1 MKSNDIKNYDE
12 EIDLK
17 ELSIVLW
24 SSRIFI
30 ITTTILF
37 ILSSVI
43 YSLSLPNIYK
53 SNAILIPVNQQN
65 TISSGLGSL
74 SSIAN
79 ISGIN
84 IASGASNDAQEAI
97 ERIKSY
103 DFFSMYFIPNVS
115 YENIVATKKWDSVS
129 NIIIYDDNLFD
140 TNTNKW
146 TDSRKPSLQEAYEEY
161 KDKVFISKDNL
172 TQFITISVNHH
183 SPSIAKR
190 WLDIII
196 FNINESMREKDQKE
210 AQNAVTY
217 LKNSYA
223 STEIQSIKEVISNLL
238 ENQIQV
244 LMLAASK
251 KAYVL
256 EILESPII
264 PEKKSEPS
272 RSLICIIG
280 AILGV
285 FLSSSIVLVRH
296 FLDKNNSLNVND

>member
-17 ELSIVLW
+17 ELIIALW
-24 SSRIFI
+24 NSKIFI
-30 ITTTILF
+30 IITSTFF

-53 SNAILIPVNQQN
+53 SNAILIPANQQD
-65 TISSGLGSL
+65 TISSSLGSL
-74 SSIAN
+74 SSLAN

-84 IASGASNDAQEAI
+84 LASSTSNDAQEAI
-97 ERIKSY
+97 ARIKSY
-103 DFFSMYFIPNVS
+103 DFFSIYFIPNVS
-115 YENIVATKKWDSVS
+115 YQNIVATKKWDSKS
-129 NIIIYDDNLFD
+129 NIITYDDNLFD
-140 TNTNKW
+140 TKTNKW
-146 TDSRKPSLQEAYEEY
+146 IDSRKPSLQEAYEEY
-161 KDKVFISKDNL
+161 KNKVLISQDNL
-172 TQFITISVNHH
+172 TQFITISVDHH
-183 SPSIAKR
+183 SPTIAKK

-196 FNINESMREKDQKE
+196 LNINESMRDRDKKE

-223 STEIQSIKEVISNLL
+223 STEIQSIREVISKLL

-264 PEKKSEPS
+264 PEKKSMPS

-280 AILGV
+280 GILGI
-285 FLSSSIVLVRH
+285 FFSSSIVLVRH
-296 FLDKNNSLNVND
+296 YLNKNNSLNVYD